1 MQWFFPA
8 PYCLFAGFYV
18 NLRLINAFLMQ
29 VRFLHTPIL
38 WLFLL
43 VPMLGFAT
51 NPKDNAPRKDRKAI
65 AEAVPMP
72 DALSPAA
79 KKNQNLPS
87 ASEALSPNGLDLI
100 HREGIDVSHYQGEI
114 DWQEV
119 ADRGEIGYVYIKASE
134 GSGLVDDYYEYNLH
148 EARKAGLKVGSYH
161 FFRSNVPF
169 EDQFRNMT
177 AQINK
182 SEQDLLPI
190 VDVERING
198 MSTQEFVSYLK
209 EFLKAVTKHYGR
221 RPVLYTF
228 VNFYNQYLQGEGFEQ
243 YPLMIAFYRD
253 AQPELNDGH
262 RYVIWQF
269 TSHSRIPGIH
279 GNVDKSK
286 LMEGFT
292 IEDLLF

>member
-1 MQWFFPA
+1 
-8 PYCLFAGFYV
+8 
-18 NLRLINAFLMQ
+18 
-29 VRFLHTPIL
+29 
-38 WLFLL
+38 
-43 VPMLGFAT
+43 
-51 NPKDNAPRKDRKAI
+51 
-65 AEAVPMP
+65 
-72 DALSPAA
+72 
-79 KKNQNLPS
+79 
-87 ASEALSPNGLDLI
+87 
-100 HREGIDVSHYQGEI
+100 
-114 DWQEV
+114 
-119 ADRGEIGYVYIKASE
+119 
-134 GSGLVDDYYEYNLH
+134 
-148 EARKAGLKVGSYH
+148 
-161 FFRSNVPF
+161 
-169 EDQFRNMT
+169 MT

-209 EFLKAVTKHYGR
+209 EFLQAVTKHYGR